1 MNRQKSLET
10 LKHIKDTFDL
20 PDEQRD
26 MVAYAM
32 ECIQLCIDN
41 DLSAY
46 GESEDQM
53 YWDYELCDF
62 NNAKEMY
69 TSTDRYCT
77 VFNSGSDLLHEY
89 WTIDG
94 SDEVVCIT
102 YTKEDF
108 KNGTDDIIRADF
120 ETTYKCKLVKKVRW
134 DIDSEWYDLL

>member
-20 PDEQRD
+20 TDEQRD

-46 GESEDQM
+46 GEPEEQM
-53 YWDYELCDF
+53 YWDYELNDF
-62 NNAKEMY
+62 NNSKEMF
-69 TSTDRYCT
+69 TNPDRYCP
-77 VFNSGSDLLHEY
+77 VYDSGSDTLQEF
-89 WTIDG
+89 WTIEG

-102 YTKEDF
+102 YTKEDSV
-108 KNGTDDIIRADF
+108 KGDVDAIRADY
-120 ETTYKCKLVKKVRW
+120 ESAHNCKLVRKVRW
-134 DIDSEWYDLL
+134 DIDSEWYALL